1 MNTRFCILTSLLL
14 PSVLCISALTGCGG
28 SSKTEEIYLP
38 VGTARTVT
46 VSLEDPEGREVSYVF
61 SFNVISAQ
69 NATIYSGES
78 GSPSNASM
86 HVRGYVPADDTAS
99 EVSFYWYTDR
109 DGEEAFPCYMVM
121 TNVQNVTKGTGS
133 ATCAVSDIYF
143 ADPAVTDRPGTITK
157 FYLPN

>member
-99 EVSFYWYTDR
+99 EVSFYWCTNR

-121 TNVQNVTKGTGS
+121 TNVQNVTKRTGS

>member
-1 MNTRFCILTSLLL
+1 MNTRSCILTSLLL
-14 PSVLCISALTGCGG
+14 PSVLCTSALTGCGG

-38 VGTARTVT
+38 VGTARNVT
-46 VSLEDPEGREVSYVF
+46 VSLEDGGQYVF
-61 SFNVISAQ
+61 GFNVISAQ
-69 NATIYSGES
+69 NAYVYSGES
-78 GSPSNASM
+78 KSPSNASM

-99 EVSFYWYTDR
+99 EISFYWYTNR
-109 DGEEAFPCYMVM
+109 DGEEAFPCYMIM

-157 FYLPN
+157 FNLPN